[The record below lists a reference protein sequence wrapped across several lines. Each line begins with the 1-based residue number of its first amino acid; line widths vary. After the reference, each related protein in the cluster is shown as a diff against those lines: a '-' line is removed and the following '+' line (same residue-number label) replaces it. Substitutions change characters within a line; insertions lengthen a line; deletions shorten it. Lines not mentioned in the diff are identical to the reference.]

1 MYEIWLRWE
10 IVISG
15 MCQVIYF
22 RCHTGEKNPNT
33 EKSAMNFKKQ
43 PVTDKSFLG
52 DYPEDCL
59 S

>member
-15 MCQVIYF
+15 MCQIIYIC
-22 RCHTGEKNPNT
+22 CHAGEKNHDI
-33 EKSAMNFKKQ
+33 EKSAMYFKKQ

-52 DYPEDCL
+52 DSPEDCL